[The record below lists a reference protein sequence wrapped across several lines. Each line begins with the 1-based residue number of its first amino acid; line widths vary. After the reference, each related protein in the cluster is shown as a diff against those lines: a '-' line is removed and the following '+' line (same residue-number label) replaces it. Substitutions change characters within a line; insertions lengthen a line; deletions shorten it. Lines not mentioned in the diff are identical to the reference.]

1 MDDNEIDSVVIPSFS
16 YIPRVSDVKAEIS
29 APVVTTAKGDEPGY
43 RYDEYRY
50 QQSRN
55 VPAGPLQHWKL
66 QDLIAFREN
75 NRLKIDLTEV
85 SPRTMEVLVR
95 ESPGRIFASM
105 QGENRFAGVQCF
117 LYYQV
122 SDACRK
128 PEEISK

>member
-1 MDDNEIDSVVIPSFS
+1 MDGHEIDSVVTPSFS

-55 VPAGPLQHWKL
+55 FPAGPLQHWKL

-75 NRLKIDLTEV
+75 NRPKIDLTEV
-85 SPRTMEVLVR
+85 STRTMKVLVD
-95 ESPGRIFASM
+95 ESPGRVLRQYREIRLAD
-105 QGENRFAGVQCF
+105 VQCL

-122 SDACRK
+122 SDACSK

>member
-1 MDDNEIDSVVIPSFS
+1 MDGYEIDSVVTPSFS

-75 NRLKIDLTEV
+75 NRPKIDLTEV
-85 SPRTMEVLVR
+85 STRTMKVLVG
-95 ESPGRIFASM
+95 ESPGRILRQYRGNPIGRRTMFAVLS
-105 QGENRFAGVQCF
+105 G
-117 LYYQV
+117 
-122 SDACRK
+122 
-128 PEEISK
+128 I